1 MQPESETPA
10 VDPIVV
16 RVALPVPLRRA
27 FDYLVPAGITMPAIG
42 ARVRVPFGPRTLIG
56 IVVEGPNGPNRPG
69 GTEGPADP
77 LETTKVAKLRPLSE
91 VLDPEPLLPGEL
103 FELLQWAAAY
113 YHHPIGEVFEAALP
127 GQIRRGEPPARFEPV
142 YWRTTDTIAPTDIQR
157 APRQQAALELMQSLG
172 GTIGAAALADAGY
185 ERRIV
190 GALLDKGLVE
200 QAPAPTGVL
209 TGESTTIVLNAEQQ
223 HACDEICEDLARF
236 NCVLLDGVT
245 GSGKTE
251 VYLRCIAAALREG
264 GQALVL
270 IPEIGL
276 TPQTLARFVARF
288 GAVDAYHSGL
298 SEGRRAEVWQACRTG
313 RTRVLIGTRSAIFVP
328 FQQLALVTVDEEHD
342 GSFKQ
347 QDGFR
352 YSARDLAVKRCQ
364 QLSIPLLLGSAT
376 PSLESLRN
384 AQLGRYQ
391 HLPLTR
397 RAGIAQVP
405 STRIVDLRGQRLRD
419 GLSDELIH
427 AIREHISAGNQVL
440 VYINRRG
447 FSPAYLCTGC
457 GWNAECPRCDT
468 RATLHQRPPGLRCHH
483 CGWRAP
489 LPQTCPTCGR
499 AELLPVGTG
508 TQRGETAIAE
518 LLPGIDVLRI
528 DRDVSRSG
536 ARLEAQLERIRTGAP
551 AVLVGTQMLAKGH
564 HFPAVTLVAVVNA
577 DAGLFS
583 ADFKAPEHTAQL
595 IVQVAGR
602 AGRAER
608 PGEVWIQTY
617 NPDNPLL
624 TTLVE
629 KGYPG
634 FARAE
639 LATREQAAL
648 PPFRAMALLRA
659 DGTSVDGARQCLS
672 ELMAPLRG
680 RSDLELWGPIP
691 APMARRANR
700 HRLQSVLIG
709 ERSAL
714 HRGLSSALSSV
725 ADRRFTGVR
734 WSIDVDPY
742 DMI

>member
-1 MQPESETPA
+1 MGIDIQLCNIRLGMQSESRSPTADQA
-10 VDPIVV
+10 VVC
-16 RVALPVPLRRA
+16 VAVPVPLRRT
-27 FDYLVPAGITMPAIG
+27 FDYSVPTGIAMPAIG

-56 IVVEGPNGPNRPG
+56 IVVDGPNGPV
-69 GTEGPADP
+69 EM
-77 LETTKVAKLRPLSE
+77 AKLRPLTE
-91 VLDPEPLLPGEL
+91 VLDAGPLLPDEL
-103 FELLQWAAAY
+103 FELLQWAAGY
-113 YHHPIGEVFEAALP
+113 YHHPIGEVFDAALP

-142 YWRTTDTIAPTDIQR
+142 YWRVTDTVATTAKRR
-157 APRQQAALELMQSLG
+157 APRQQAALELLQSRG
-172 GTIGAAALADAGY
+172 GTASAAALADAGF
-185 ERRIV
+185 ERRV
-190 GALLDKGLVE
+190 LRALLDKGFIE
-200 QAPAPTGVL
+200 QVRAPIGVL
-209 TGESTTIVLNAEQQ
+209 TGEPATIVLNAEQQ
-223 HACDEICEDLARF
+223 RACDEICEDLVRF
-236 NCVLLDGVT
+236 KCVLLDGVT

-251 VYLRCIAAALREG
+251 VYLRCIEAALRDG

-288 GAVDAYHSGL
+288 GAVEAYHSGL

-328 FQQLALVTVDEEHD
+328 FQKLALVTVDEEHD

-364 QLSIPLLLGSAT
+364 QLSIPLVLGSAT

-384 AQLGRYQ
+384 AGLGRYR

-405 STRIVDLRGQRLRD
+405 KTRVIDLRGQRLRD

-427 AIREHISAGNQVL
+427 AIREQISRGNQVL

-447 FSPAYLCTGC
+447 FSPAYLCAGC
-457 GWNAECPRCDT
+457 GWNAECPHCDS

-483 CGWRAP
+483 CGWQAP
-489 LPQTCPTCGR
+489 LPQTCPACGR

-508 TQRGETAIAE
+508 TQRGETAIRE

-528 DRDVSRSG
+528 DRDVSRS
-536 ARLEAQLERIRTGAP
+536 AVRLEAQLERIQTGAP

-634 FARAE
+634 FARTE
-639 LATREQAAL
+639 LAAREQAAL
-648 PPFRAMALLRA
+648 PPFRAMALIRA
-659 DGTSVDGARQCLS
+659 EGASVDAAHQCLS

-680 RSDLELWGPIP
+680 RSDLELWGPVP
-691 APMARRANR
+691 APMARRADR

-709 ERSAL
+709 DRGAL
-714 HRGLSSALSSV
+714 HRGLATALSSI
-725 ADRRFTGVR
+725 ADRRYTGVR

>member
-1 MQPESETPA
+1 
-10 VDPIVV
+10 
-16 RVALPVPLRRA
+16 
-27 FDYLVPAGITMPAIG
+27 MPAIG
-42 ARVRVPFGPRTLIG
+42 ARVRVPFGSRTLIG
-56 IVVEGPNGPNRPG
+56 VVVEG
-69 GTEGPADP
+69 
-77 LETTKVAKLRPLSE
+77 LEEPTGLLAKAAKLRPLTE
-91 VLDPEPLLPGEL
+91 LIDGEPLLPDEL
-103 FELLQWAAAY
+103 FGLLLWAARY
-113 YHHPIGEVFEAALP
+113 YHHPIGEVFDAALP
-127 GQIRRGEPPARFEPV
+127 GLIRRGEPPERFEPV
-142 YWRTTDTIAPTDIQR
+142 YWRVTDAAATTDKR
-157 APRQQAALELMQSLG
+157 APRQQAALQLLQSRG
-172 GTIGAAALADAGY
+172 GTASAAALAEAGY
-185 ERRIV
+185 ERRTIR
-190 GALLDKGLVE
+190 ALHDKGYIDQV
-200 QAPAPTGVL
+200 PAPTGVL
-209 TGESTTIVLNAEQQ
+209 DGEAVTIVLNEEQQ
-223 HACDEICEDLARF
+223 RACDAICEDLARF
-236 NCVLLDGVT
+236 SCVLLDGVT

-251 VYLRCIAAALREG
+251 VYLRCIDAALRGG

-276 TPQTLARFVARF
+276 TPQTLARFAARF
-288 GAVDAYHSGL
+288 GSVEAYHSGL
-298 SEGRRAEVWQACRTG
+298 SELRRAEVWQACRTG
-313 RTRVLIGTRSAIFVP
+313 RARVLIGTRSAIFVP
-328 FQQLALVTVDEEHD
+328 FQRLALVVVDEEHD

-364 QLSIPLLLGSAT
+364 QLSIPLVLGSAT

-384 AQLGRYQ
+384 AGLDRYR

-397 RAGIAQVP
+397 RAGIAEVP
-405 STRIVDLRGQRLRD
+405 KTRIVDLRGARLRD
-419 GLSDELIH
+419 GLSEELIR
-427 AIREHISAGNQVL
+427 AIQEQVGAGNQVL

-457 GWNAECPRCDT
+457 GWNAECPRCDR

-489 LPQTCPTCGR
+489 LPHTCPACGR

-508 TQRGETAIAE
+508 TQRGETALVE
-518 LLPGIDVLRI
+518 LLPNVDVLRI

-536 ARLEAQLERIRTGAP
+536 ARLETQLERIQTGEP

-624 TTLVE
+624 KTLVE
-629 KGYPG
+629 NGYPG
-634 FARAE
+634 FVRTE
-639 LATREQAAL
+639 LAAREQAAL
-648 PPFRAMALLRA
+648 PPYRAMALIRA
-659 DGTSVDGARQCLS
+659 EALSVDAARQCLN
-672 ELMAPLRG
+672 ELTEPLRG
-680 RSDLELWGPIP
+680 QPDLELWGPIA
-691 APMARRANR
+691 APMARRADR
-700 HRLQSVLIG
+700 HRMQSVVIG
-709 ERSAL
+709 DRGAL
-714 HRGLSSALSSV
+714 HRGLTRALSSV
-725 ADRRFTGVR
+725 GDRRFAGVR
-734 WSIDVDPY
+734 WSVDVDPY

>member
-1 MQPESETPA
+1 MQPEFESHA

-16 RVALPVPLRRA
+16 SVALPVPLRRA
-27 FDYLVPAGITMPAIG
+27 FDYSVPTGVAMPVIG
-42 ARVRVPFGPRTLIG
+42 ARVRVPFGARTLIG
-56 IVVEGPNGPNRPG
+56 IVVEGPKGPSGP
-69 GTEGPADP
+69 EGPVEMAR
-77 LETTKVAKLRPLSE
+77 LRPLTE
-91 VLDPEPLLPGEL
+91 VLDAEPLLPDEL

-113 YHHPIGEVFEAALP
+113 YHHPIGEVFDAALP
-127 GQIRRGEPPARFEPV
+127 GQIRRGQPPARFEPV
-142 YWRTTDTIAPTDIQR
+142 YWRLTDTAATTEHRR
-157 APRQQAALELMQSLG
+157 APRQQAALELMQSRG
-172 GTIGAAALADAGY
+172 GTVSAAALAEAGY

-190 GALLDKGLVE
+190 SALVDKGFIE
-200 QAPAPTGVL
+200 QVRAPTGVL
-209 TGESTTIVLNAEQQ
+209 TGKSTTIVLNAEQQ
-223 HACDEICEDLARF
+223 RACDEICKDLVRF

-251 VYLRCIAAALREG
+251 VYLRCIDAALRDG

-276 TPQTLARFVARF
+276 TPQTLRRFVARF
-288 GAVDAYHSGL
+288 GAVEAYHSGL
-298 SEGRRAEVWQACRTG
+298 SEGRRAQVWQACRTG

-328 FQQLALVTVDEEHD
+328 FQQLALVAVDEEHD

-384 AQLGRYQ
+384 AQLGRYR

-405 STRIVDLRGQRLRD
+405 KTRMIDLRGQRLRD

-427 AIREHISAGNQVL
+427 AIREQISAGNQVL

-447 FSPAYLCTGC
+447 FSPAYLCAGC
-457 GWNAECPRCDT
+457 GWSAECPRCDT

-489 LPQTCPTCGR
+489 LPQTCPSCGR

-528 DRDVSRSG
+528 ARDVSRSG
-536 ARLEAQLERIRTGAP
+536 ARLEAQLERIRTGVP

-634 FARAE
+634 FARTE
-639 LATREQAAL
+639 LAAREDAAL

-659 DGTSVDGARQCLS
+659 EGTSVDAARHCLS

-714 HRGLSSALSSV
+714 HRGLSKALSSV
-725 ADRRFTGVR
+725 ADRRFAGVR
-734 WSIDVDPY
+734 WSVDVDP
-742 DMI
+742 IELF